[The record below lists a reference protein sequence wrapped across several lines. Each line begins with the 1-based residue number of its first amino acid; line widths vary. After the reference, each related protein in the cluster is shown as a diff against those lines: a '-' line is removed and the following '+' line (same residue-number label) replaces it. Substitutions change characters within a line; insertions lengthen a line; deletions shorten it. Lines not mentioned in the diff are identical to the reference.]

1 MTHSE
6 HADAAVVSESDVARR
21 RRRKGPGV
29 LRYIPGF
36 TYILVM
42 FVIGQLVFADPRATI
57 LDYAGYRLAWVEVLM
72 VAAAIVAMAEQ
83 MKVSDPGVNNIYEVL
98 LMGAMA
104 VLQIVL
110 FALAAAGVER
120 LSMFN
125 NTEFLLLTVI
135 NVAQT
140 VVAFQINAATL
151 MRTISSD

>member
-1 MTHSE
+1 
-6 HADAAVVSESDVARR
+6 
-21 RRRKGPGV
+21 
-29 LRYIPGF
+29 
-36 TYILVM
+36 
-42 FVIGQLVFADPRATI
+42 
-57 LDYAGYRLAWVEVLM
+57 M

-98 LMGAMA
+98 LMGAIA

-110 FALAAAGVER
+110 FALAAAGVQS
-120 LSMFN
+120 LAMFN